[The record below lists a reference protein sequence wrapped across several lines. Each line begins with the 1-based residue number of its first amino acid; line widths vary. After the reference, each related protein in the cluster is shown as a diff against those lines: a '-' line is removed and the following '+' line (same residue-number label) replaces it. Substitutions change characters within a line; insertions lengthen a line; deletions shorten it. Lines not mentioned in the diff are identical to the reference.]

1 MIYIKKCDYSGL
13 VPGERKKAE
22 TKNGRNLL
30 SYALK
35 KDFGI
40 DFDEA
45 SVVKNKYGK
54 PYLSD
59 NVKAHFNI
67 SHSGSYVAVMTADTE
82 IGIDIQIVRPV
93 RERVVEK
100 ICNKSERALVY
111 SGDGSDRCFIQLWTL
126 KESYIKAIGRG
137 MSFPMN
143 EVNFSFEEL
152 PCDTYGRLSNQKGI
166 YFTKNYK
173 DFVVSAC
180 VLDENANDER
190 LSEIFKTEA
199 EIL

>member
-13 VPGERKKAE
+13 LTGERKKAE
-22 TKNGRNLL
+22 TKNGRELL
-30 SYALK
+30 AYALK
-35 KDFGI
+35 KNFGI

-45 SVVKNKYGK
+45 SVAKNRYGK

-59 NVKAHFNI
+59 NDKVHFNI
-67 SHSGSYVAVMTADTE
+67 SHSGSYVAVMTADRE

-93 RERVVEK
+93 RERTVKK
-100 ICNKSERALVY
+100 ICSESEYALVY
-111 SGDGSDRCFIQLWTL
+111 SKEDSDRCFIQLWTL

-143 EVNFSFEEL
+143 EANFSLEEL

-166 YFTKNYK
+166 YFTKNYE
-173 DFVVSAC
+173 DFVISAC
-180 VLDENANDER
+180 VIDENTNEER